1 MHLWG
6 RNHVRSW
13 LILSAVLAFMTPLR
27 AAEWDDVIVA
37 ARKEGSV
44 TVYSALIG
52 PPAIAR
58 MKAFETAYGIRVDQF
73 IGRASEVSER
83 IRMEHATRRP
93 IGDIYIAS
101 PATLPLHAMAG
112 EIQPAMQVPNASN
125 LRDDIEIDKNGV
137 PGWYPPYG
145 ILANAKQV
153 GPDEIK
159 SWKDL
164 LNPKWKGRMIGD
176 DLRLSG
182 AGASMFEATY
192 KTFGRE
198 YHEQLAKQEYL
209 VTRNN
214 RGAERQVANG
224 EYAIYFP
231 QQLPYALALKGLP
244 VRMVAPV
251 EGWVYASAN
260 FALLT
265 DSPHPN
271 AARLLTNFM
280 LEPESQLAFAN
291 AGLIPVTK
299 GTIERANE
307 AARPFLNTKLMGA
320 GTFELQQKMMELAAG
335 IYK

>member
-1 MHLWG
+1 MRCLLVVFAALAFAAP
-6 RNHVRSW
+6 VRS
-13 LILSAVLAFMTPLR
+13 
-27 AAEWDDVIVA
+27 AEWDDVVAA
-37 ARKEGSV
+37 ARKEASV

-58 MKAFETAYGIRVDQF
+58 MKAFEAAYGIRVDQF

-83 IRMEHATRRP
+83 IRMEHVARRP

-101 PATLPLHAMAG
+101 PATLPVHVKAG
-112 EIQPAMQVPNASN
+112 EIQPAMRVPNAVN
-125 LRDDIEIDKNGV
+125 LRDDLERDENGV
-137 PGWYPPYG
+137 PAWYPPYG
-145 ILANAKQV
+145 LLANANLV
-153 GPDEIK
+153 GPDELK

-182 AGASMFEATY
+182 AGASMFEATF
-192 KTFGRE
+192 KAFGRE
-198 YHEQLAKQEYL
+198 FHEQLAKQDYL

-214 RGAERQVANG
+214 RGAERQVARG

-231 QQLPYALALKGLP
+231 QQLPYALSLKGLP
-244 VRMVAPV
+244 IRMIAPE

-260 FALLT
+260 FALLS
-265 DSPHPN
+265 DAPHPN

-280 LEPESQLAFAN
+280 LEPESQLVFAN
-291 AGLIPVTK
+291 AGLIPVTR
-299 GTIERANE
+299 GTIEKASE
-307 AARPFLNTKLMGA
+307 EARPFLSRKLLGA
-320 GTFELQQKMMELAAG
+320 GTFELQQKMMDLAAG

>member
-1 MHLWG
+1 M
-6 RNHVRSW
+6 RSW
-13 LILSAVLAFMTPLR
+13 LILSAVLAFLTPAR
-27 AAEWDDVIVA
+27 AAEWDDVVAA

-58 MKAFETAYGIRVDQF
+58 MKAFEAAYGIRVDQF

-83 IRMEHATRRP
+83 IRMEHVARRP
-93 IGDIYIAS
+93 IGDIYISS
-101 PATLPLHAMAG
+101 PASLPVHAKAG
-112 EIQPAMQVPNASN
+112 EIQPTMQVPNAIH
-125 LRDDIEIDKNGV
+125 LRDDLERDKNGV

-145 ILANAKQV
+145 ILANANQV
-153 GPDEIK
+153 GPDELK

-192 KTFGRE
+192 KAFGRE
-198 YHEQLAKQEYL
+198 YHEQLAKQDYL

-214 RGAERQVANG
+214 RGAERQVARG

-244 VRMVAPV
+244 VRMIAPQ

-265 DSPHPN
+265 NAPHPN

-280 LEPESQLAFAN
+280 LEPESQLTFAN

-299 GTIERANE
+299 GTIEKASDE
-307 AARPFLNTKLMGA
+307 ARPFLNTKLMGA
-320 GTFELQQKMMELAAG
+320 GTYELQQKMMAVAAE